1 MHTQQVPAQIFKR
14 ALDKIILLV
23 KNNYIPTQAICDS
36 VRNYNNIVSNGYSAT
51 LSILLLASIFHRFFF
66 WHQGN
71 ISAFLGKMAKLAI
84 IIVYFVELDAAE
96 NRVENLTLQT
106 CLLKI

>member
-1 MHTQQVPAQIFKR
+1 MHTQQVQAQIFKR
-14 ALDKIILLV
+14 AFDKIFLLV
-23 KNNYIPTQAICDS
+23 KNNYIPIQGICHS
-36 VRNYNNIVSNGYSAT
+36 VRITIILFSNDYSAT
-51 LSILLLASIFHRFFF
+51 LSMPLLASIFHGFFF
-66 WHQGN
+66 WHQGD

>member
-1 MHTQQVPAQIFKR
+1 MGFSFGI
-14 ALDKIILLV
+14 
-23 KNNYIPTQAICDS
+23 
-36 VRNYNNIVSNGYSAT
+36 
-51 LSILLLASIFHRFFF
+51 
-66 WHQGN
+66 GN

-84 IIVYFVELDAAE
+84 IMLLYFVELDAAE